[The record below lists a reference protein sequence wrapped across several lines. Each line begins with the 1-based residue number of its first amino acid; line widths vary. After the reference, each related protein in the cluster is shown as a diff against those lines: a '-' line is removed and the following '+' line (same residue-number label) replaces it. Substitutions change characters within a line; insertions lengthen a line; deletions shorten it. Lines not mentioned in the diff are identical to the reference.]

1 MKYGINE
8 IINSQNY
15 QKVGSNFL
23 VRYFFIPLA
32 WPITWIFVNIGISPN
47 QVTFLRIPILII
59 VFFLIIFN
67 YLVLG
72 YCLFYFS
79 FILDCVDGQICRVAD
94 KASVFGKFFDGLVD
108 TIYDLS
114 FSLII
119 ALSIDSYI
127 DSTMSIAILAS
138 LLNAFLWI
146 TLLRY
151 SLYENSKKKYKFG
164 KFEKIIISFL
174 EKKLLAQW
182 FDIKYFIFPF
192 FLLFNYE
199 KMFIYILLF
208 INVVLLIIY
217 TLQKTYVAYR
227 VLNFHRKSASSN

>member
-1 MKYGINE
+1 MKYNINH

-15 QKVGSNFL
+15 KKVESNFL

-32 WPITWIFVNIGISPN
+32 WPITWMFVNIGITPN
-47 QVTFLRIPILII
+47 QVTFFRVPILII
-59 VFFLIIFN
+59 VFFLITFN
-67 YLVLG
+67 YLILG

-79 FILDCVDGQICRVAD
+79 FVLDCVDGQICRVAD
-94 KASVFGKFFDGLVD
+94 KASVFGKFFDGWVD
-108 TIYDLS
+108 TIYDLA

-138 LLNAFLWI
+138 LVNALLWI

-151 SLYENSKKKYKFG
+151 SIYEKVNKKYKFR
-164 KFEKIIISFL
+164 KFEKKIFNFL

-192 FLLFNYE
+192 FLLLNYE
-199 KMFIYILLF
+199 KIFIYILLF
-208 INVVLLIIY
+208 INVILLIIY
-217 TLQKTYVAYR
+217 TLQKTYIAYCI
-227 VLNFHRKSASSN
+227 LNFHRKSSSSN